1 MSDNVFTLHSNY
13 TCPVMIG
20 ADAGNTAL
28 VALYRLPQTCTEKEV
43 FTSFEFF
50 VSSVRQL
57 KAWVDFIE

>member
-1 MSDNVFTLHSNY
+1 
-13 TCPVMIG
+13 MIG

-43 FTSFEFF
+43 LTSFEFF